1 MTSLVHD
8 VSDNYGADEW
18 QKQQRQGEPEDQQET
33 SATST
38 GSQTMI
44 ATPPTDYETPYA
56 NLDMAHAMPNTLE
69 SRHQPMHND
78 DLLRPPSEGR
88 TSGGFLSGAYTFF
101 SSVDAAALKLEQLH
115 DFDGLVSR
123 YNGEIAGGSG
133 LWMNRWVIGGGI
145 LAGLSAIVAS
155 YVGVQVV
162 FCTKTLVTLITAL
175 VLISIDKPNPLES
188 RHQPMHNDDL
198 LLRPPSEGRTSGG
211 FLSGA
216 YTFFSSVD
224 AAALKLEQ
232 LHDFD
237 GLVSR
242 YNEEI
247 AGGSGLWMTRC
258 VIGGG
263 ILAGLSAIVASYVGD
278 VVIAHPGV
286 YFLVLLMGF
295 AIIGI
300 FSISALRHL

>member
-56 NLDMAHAMPNTLE
+56 NLDMAHAMPN
-69 SRHQPMHND
+69 
-78 DLLRPPSEGR
+78 
-88 TSGGFLSGAYTFF
+88 
-101 SSVDAAALKLEQLH
+101 
-115 DFDGLVSR
+115 
-123 YNGEIAGGSG
+123 
-133 LWMNRWVIGGGI
+133 
-145 LAGLSAIVAS
+145 
-155 YVGVQVV
+155 
-162 FCTKTLVTLITAL
+162 
-175 VLISIDKPNPLES
+175 PLES

-211 FLSGA
+211 FLSGTPPYLRPQIPRTGDLGSLLSSASPPCSGNLRLSGLREIFTQTSPAARSSTVQPLAIARRHILVLGVVAAGVVILCLPALSRA

-278 VVIAHPGV
+278 RQEPPMTVRPPPLFVQPPPPSPPEITHPGV

-295 AIIGI
+295 AIICI